1 VLYLMSITKNSCN
14 GHLRRPLPELHI
26 GNGHCGDQPRGLPN
40 ALIGNER
47 QTTIVT
53 DVGGCNGC

>member
-1 VLYLMSITKNSCN
+1 MSITKNSYN

-26 GNGHCGDQPRGLPN
+26 GNGRCGGQPRGLPN
-40 ALIGNER
+40 VLIGNER
-47 QTTIVT
+47 QTTTVR

>member
-1 VLYLMSITKNSCN
+1 MSITKNSCN

-47 QTTIVT
+47 QTTTVT